1 MKGNGIILL
10 LAAGIAG
17 YLFLRKRG
25 AEPIP
30 NIEPDAPELSD
41 RARSILA
48 AQKLHHLFQY
58 YIAYYQNKYIVLIRH
73 NKGYGTLSITRDV
86 YDELEAAGMKVAPT
100 KVITAWREW
109 LQDDRTDV
117 PTEAEQEAAYTVPVA
132 PVAPDTGDK
141 TNSTEFSLT
150 ADGGGSQYA
159 NDLYNEGNETTWYAV
174 SK

>member
-10 LAAGIAG
+10 LAVGVAG
-17 YLFLRKRG
+17 YLFLRKRN
-25 AEPIP
+25 EQTPTP
-30 NIEPDAPELSD
+30 DMPDAPELSD
-41 RARSILA
+41 RAKSILA

-58 YIAYYQNKYIVLIRH
+58 YIAYYQKKYIVLIRH
-73 NKGYGTLSITRDV
+73 NKGYGILNITRDV

-117 PTEAEQEAAYTVPVA
+117 PTEADQEAAYTV

-141 TNSTEFSLT
+141 TNSTEFSIT